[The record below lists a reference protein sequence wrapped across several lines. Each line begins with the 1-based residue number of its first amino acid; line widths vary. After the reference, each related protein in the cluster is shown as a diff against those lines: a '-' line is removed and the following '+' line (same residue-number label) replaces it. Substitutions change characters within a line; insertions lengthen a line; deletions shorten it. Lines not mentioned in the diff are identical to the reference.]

1 METGRCRI
9 VFSTRRKGAAKL
21 FVERRGLYVVPGVGQ
36 GPLGV
41 PRRRIEAHAVGTD
54 EPDHVAGIGERVAHA
69 VFQPADD
76 GESFLSG
83 LHIAGIDEARGVRG
97 RRLLRV
103 RQPVCRKGERVARGR
118 AQRGGEDVALA
129 VRQREGLQA
138 RRDLSGDGPGLLQ
151 GAVRAGRRRGGQQRR
166 KAELDASSH
175 DGGAHGRQKY
185 LFP

>member
-36 GPLGV
+36 GPFGV

-97 RRLLRV
+97 RPPAARPAARL
-103 RQPVCRKGERVARGR
+103 P
-118 AQRGGEDVALA
+118 
-129 VRQREGLQA
+129 EG
-138 RRDLSGDGPGLLQ
+138 
-151 GAVRAGRRRGGQQRR
+151 
-166 KAELDASSH
+166 
-175 DGGAHGRQKY
+175 
-185 LFP
+185 

>member
-9 VFSTRRKGAAKL
+9 VFSTRRKDAAKL

-36 GPLGV
+36 GPFGV
-41 PRRRIEAHAVGTD
+41 PRRRIEVHAVGTD

-103 RQPVCRKGERVARGR
+103 GQPVCRKPPKTNKKAETCKNDFSIRSA
-118 AQRGGEDVALA
+118 E
-129 VRQREGLQA
+129 EA
-138 RRDLSGDGPGLLQ
+138 RRAIIWSEIL
-151 GAVRAGRRRGGQQRR
+151 RR
-166 KAELDASSH
+166 K
-175 DGGAHGRQKY
+175 Y
-185 LFP
+185 

>member
-36 GPLGV
+36 GPFGV

-151 GAVRAGRRRGGQQRR
+151 GAVRAGRLAAQHREVPRYADSCQ
-166 KAELDASSH
+166 
-175 DGGAHGRQKY
+175 
-185 LFP
+185 